1 MNFLTIETSTIHY
14 KDEGARTGE
23 CLLFLNSLG
32 TDLRIW
38 DDVVPAFHAA
48 YRIIRMDKRGHGMSD
63 APQGPYSIP
72 QLARDVLALIDH
84 LGIEKATL
92 IGDSVGGMIALAF
105 AIEWPERVS
114 RLVLCDTAAKI
125 GQADYWNERIA
136 ALRQSGIE
144 PIADGVLERW
154 FSPQYIANN
163 RAGYAGYRNMLTRT
177 PLAGY
182 IGVCEAIRDADMRE
196 AAQRVEIPTLVVCGA
211 QDRATPPEMVRGL
224 AERMPNAEFLLIENA
239 GHIPSIEQPQALSN
253 GIETFLKEI
262 K

>member
-1 MNFLTIETSTIHY
+1 MTFLTLENRTIHY
-14 KDEGARTGE
+14 KDEGTIDGR

-38 DDVVPAFHAA
+38 DDVVPSFSATH
-48 YRIIRMDKRGHGMSD
+48 RIIRMDKLGHGLSD
-63 APQGPYSIP
+63 APKGPYTMP
-72 QLARDVLALIDH
+72 QLARDVLALMDH
-84 LGIEKATL
+84 LGIAQTSL

-114 RLVLCDTAAKI
+114 RLVLCDTEAKI

-136 ALRQSGIE
+136 ALRTSGIE

-154 FSPQYIANN
+154 FSPQYIKNN

-196 AAQRVEIPTLVVCGA
+196 AAQRVNIPTLVICGA
-211 QDRATPPEMVRGL
+211 QDRATPPEMVRQL
-224 AERMPNAEFLLIENA
+224 AARLPNARFLLIENA